1 MTISVLTGTD
11 VAGAKQTPMDKDSDQ
26 SDATDREAQQMIA
39 SLQEQKRLQKQDK
52 EEAEEDVECDETLQE
67 LAKLY
72 SKYTY

>member
-1 MTISVLTGTD
+1 
-11 VAGAKQTPMDKDSDQ
+11 MDKDSDQ

-52 EEAEEDVECDETLQE
+52 EEAEEDVEHDETLQE
-67 LAKLY
+67 IAKRY